1 MPAGG
6 APCVIAVARLA
17 AEHDHEHNARDRDEQ
32 QQRKGRVELRH
43 ERDGP
48 RRALGAHYGQG

>member
-1 MPAGG
+1 MKKIVLTPN
-6 APCVIAVARLA
+6 PY
-17 AEHDHEHNARDRDEQ
+17 RDEQ

-48 RRALGAHYGQG
+48 CRALGAHYGQG